1 MNKTEYIAALRVQL
15 RRLPK
20 EDQEKVLDYFEEYFS
35 DAGPENEAKAIED
48 LGAPENAAEQII
60 TNLAISNTQT
70 PVKGVKRGV
79 NAVWVGILSVFA
91 APIALPL
98 GIVLAVVALMLLL
111 VMFLFLACMF
121 LMGALL
127 VLNAP
132 LCIAAGIPTFAT
144 HFGVFIS
151 AVGLG
156 LMSAGL
162 GILILVGMTH
172 LSRLIING
180 LVKFFGRIARKGGRQ
195 HE

>member
-20 EDQEKVLDYFEEYFS
+20 EDQEKALDYFEEYFS

-48 LGAPENAAEQII
+48 LGAPEAAAEQII

-70 PVKGVKRGV
+70 PVKGVKKGV

-98 GIVLAVVALMLLL
+98 GIALAAVALMILL

-127 VLNAP
+127 VINAP
-132 LCIAAGIPTFAT
+132 LCIIAGIPTFIT
-144 HFGVFIS
+144 HFWVFIS

-172 LSRLIING
+172 LSRLIVNG
-180 LVKFFGRIARKGGRQ
+180 LVKFFGRIARKGGKQ